1 MKSTTCITTV
11 AIIALLLS
19 MFGVSV
25 SAEQVQ
31 IELSAPK
38 ADCLDVPVECAVELP
53 KAIAR
58 VDCSRLSVTVRQDG
72 QSGDICGQIVR
83 TPDGKAK
90 LCWVAPKIAA
100 GKAGKWTATVT
111 EGKADAGFSW
121 KDNSGEYLDLLF
133 DGRKVTRYMYAYDKS
148 TPQRLHET
156 YKVFHHAFDADGRSV
171 ITKGPDGRTPYE
183 KGLYTHHR
191 GIYIGWNKLK
201 QQGRQYDFWHMK
213 GVFLVHQEF
222 QQMVAGPVLG
232 SSTAVIHWID
242 KKGDPVIEE
251 RRTTT
256 VFRQSDPT
264 ILLLEFDTNLKAVN
278 GDVILDGDPEHAG
291 FQYRPHNGVAAGPKD
306 GKARYLFHT
315 DGIDA
320 HKDRDLPWV
329 AMSYGLN
336 GKRYSVLHM
345 NHPDNPKPSVYSAY
359 RDYGRFGAFFKGEIK
374 AGQSLNLKYRIL
386 VQSGDMPD
394 RDEMAARFLSFVDG
408 PKVDKVVWKSPSAT
422 SVTGSAPATEMAPLP
437 IELPRPMFV
446 GTPTNIKVPNLKKPR
461 GKPRPP
467 FYAPA
472 GCVNLAAGKI
482 VASTDELPIIG
493 EIEMITDGDKEAAD
507 GSYVELGPFQQ
518 HITVDLG
525 QVCEVYAVL
534 VWHYHKQ
541 ARVYFDVIVQTADDA
556 DFISNVK
563 TLFNNDIDNSAG
575 LGIGKGMHYIETS
588 EGKLVDGK
596 GTRARYVR
604 LYSTGSNANDL
615 NNYIEVEVWGKPA
628 K

>member
-1 MKSTTCITTV
+1 MKSTTFITSV
-11 AIIALLLS
+11 AIIALFLS
-19 MFGVSV
+19 MFGVNA

-38 ADCLDVPVECAVELP
+38 ADCLDVPVTCAVELP
-53 KAIAR
+53 GALAR
-58 VDCSRLSVTVRQDG
+58 VDAGQLSVSVRQDG
-72 QSGDICGQIVR
+72 QPGDICGQIVR

-100 GKAGKWTATVT
+100 GKSTSWTATVSK
-111 EGKADAGFSW
+111 GKADAGFSW

-133 DGRKVTRYMYAYDKS
+133 DGSKVTRYMYAYDKS
-148 TPQRLHET
+148 TPKRLHET
-156 YKVFHHAFDADGRSV
+156 YKVFHHVFDADGKNV
-171 ITKGPDGRTPYE
+171 ITKGPDGETPYE
-183 KGLYTHHR
+183 QGLYTHHR
-191 GIYIGWNKLK
+191 GIFIGWRKVK
-201 QQGRQYDFWHMK
+201 HQGQEYDFWHMK
-213 GVFLVHQEF
+213 GVFLVHQKF

-232 SSTAVIHWID
+232 SSTAVINWID
-242 KKGDPVIEE
+242 KKGAAVIQEQ
-251 RRTTT
+251 RTTT

-264 ILLLEFDTNLKAVN
+264 ILLLEFETNLKAVN

-291 FQYRPHNGVAAGPKD
+291 FQYRPHNDVASGPAD
-306 GKARYLFHT
+306 VKARYLFHK

-320 HKDRDLPWV
+320 HKDQNLPWV

-345 NHPDNPKPSVYSAY
+345 SHPDNPKPSVYSAY
-359 RDYGRFGAFFKGEIK
+359 RDYGRFGEFFKDEIK
-374 AGQSLNLKYRIL
+374 DGQTLNLKYRIL
-386 VQSGDMPD
+386 VVPGDLP
-394 RDEMAARFLSFVDG
+394 RRNEMAARYLSFVDG
-408 PKVDKVVWKSPSAT
+408 PKVNKVVWKSQSDTSGTGAAT
-422 SVTGSAPATEMAPLP
+422 KMAPLP
-437 IELPRPMFV
+437 IVLPKPMFV
-446 GTPTNIKVPNLKKPR
+446 GTPTNIKVPNLMKGT

-467 FYAPA
+467 FYAPV
-472 GCVNLAAGKI
+472 GCVNLAAGK
-482 VASTDELPIIG
+482 VVGSTDDLPIIG
-493 EIEMITDGDKEAAD
+493 DIEMITDGDKEAAD

-525 QVCEVYAVL
+525 QECEVYAVL

-575 LGIGKGMHYIETS
+575 LGIGADMHYIETS
-588 EGKLVDGK
+588 DGKLIDGK
-596 GTRARYVR
+596 GTKARFVR
-604 LYSTGSNANDL
+604 LYSNGSNANDL
-615 NNYIEVEVWGKPA
+615 NNYIEVEIWGKPA